1 MQFRIKFLLLLLFL
15 SAFSLQA
22 QYKPSK
28 NYTTADGL
36 PNNAVRSLFLDKKSD
51 LWIGTENGI
60 SKLENGAFTNL
71 ILPNTITNN
80 SCWDITQDKDENM
93 WFASYG
99 GGVYKFNG
107 NKFTIFN
114 HKNGLPIDRTRKLL
128 SYKNNI
134 FASTELGI
142 AIIDIKTNKIIVPKG
157 ILPHFGV
164 FIVNDFL
171 VFNDEVYFST
181 SNEGLF
187 KIIYTNNVPLIKQV
201 YKYQFAYSLGFYDN
215 TIFSG
220 NKGFMDSFK
229 IQDLIS
235 GKTASKSFGKSIVWD
250 FAKDKNH
257 TLYAAAWGV
266 FDLSGGLYSIANNQI
281 TNISEQYGID
291 SKNLLNVVYSPKKD
305 ILYVGSKDKGIYEI
319 QLDKTIDYN
328 PFENKAIVDFET
340 LETRKIILHQD
351 GISFLD
357 TNNSISKTIPLSDFK
372 KFEVEYIKNSK
383 QKLPTHE
390 DGYYELNY
398 SIPSPEIEFYEIL
411 KHQKSFWITSNIG
424 VFEMNFKGKIINYV
438 PIHSYKIGFTN
449 DDKFIETIPY
459 AGVRV
464 YDDVYHLKAEHFS
477 EFDKNTPLDIV
488 GILNTDN
495 KTYLISVFQ
504 GLFVHQNKVF
514 QSLRKDNIWKESKLK
529 FITKNKKSNLIIASE
544 FGAVTII
551 DVAKSFRI
559 LKTIPKNQIIGNTIT
574 FLESYK
580 DFIFIGTEKGINM
593 YRNGIIQLFDKE
605 QGLKDAGI
613 SSSHIFDNQ
622 LWIGTKKGFY
632 TIDLDKLTANK
643 NTVSSIEIRAIAIN
657 SIPINQSNFRWFSY
671 ASDQLVCDYQHNTI
685 AVDFVPKGHSFP
697 NKLKFRYRLKNTNR
711 WSPYSEKPFV
721 YLSYLLNDTYHLE
734 IEVLDLNAGKTS
746 YFDILKI
753 SIQPPFWKTWWFVSM
768 IFIIGITSTII
779 AILWT
784 KRKAKQ
790 KAEAEAIT
798 EKIIAKSKLEA
809 LLSQMNPHFTFNA
822 MNAIQ
827 NFVFNKDALNSAIY
841 ISEFA
846 SLMRQTLDNSAKQT
860 ITIEDEIDYLKTY
873 ISIENQRFDN
883 RIQYQIRVDEAIDMT
898 SIEIPTML
906 LQPFVENI
914 FKHAFDDNFTNPT
927 FKIEFIILDKNL
939 MQILISDNGKG
950 NAKTTKTHISRGIAI
965 AKERLQIM
973 HPSTLDPIKIDFLEN
988 GTTVN
993 FRLII

>member
-1 MQFRIKFLLLLLFL
+1 MRFRIKILLLFL
-15 SAFSLQA
+15 FLSTFSLQA

-36 PNNAVRSLFLDKKSD
+36 PNNAVRSLFLDKKFD

-60 SKLENGAFTNL
+60 SKLKNGAFTNL
-71 ILPNTITNN
+71 ILPNTIKNN
-80 SCWDITQDKDENM
+80 SCWDITQDTDGNM

-134 FASTELGI
+134 FAGTELGI
-142 AIIDIKTNKIIVPKG
+142 AIIDTKTNKIIVPKG

-187 KIIYTNNVPLIKQV
+187 KIIYTNNIPLIKQV

-215 TIFSG
+215 TIFSC
-220 NKGFMDSFK
+220 NKGFIDSFK
-229 IQDLIS
+229 IQELIL
-235 GKTASKSFGKSIVWD
+235 GKITSQKFGKSVVWD
-250 FAKDKNH
+250 FAKDKYN
-257 TLYAAAWGV
+257 TIYAAAWGV
-266 FDLSGGLYSIANNQI
+266 FDLSGGLYSIANNQM

-291 SKNLLNVVYSPKKD
+291 SKNLLNVFYSPKKD

-328 PFENKAIVDFET
+328 PFNNKAIVDFEA
-340 LETRKIILHQD
+340 LNNQKIVLHQD

-357 TNNSISKTIPLSDFK
+357 AENSISKTIYLSDFK
-372 KFEVEYIKNSK
+372 KFEIQYIKNLK

-390 DGYYELNY
+390 DGYYELDY
-398 SIPSPEIEFYEIL
+398 SIPAPDIEFYEIL
-411 KHQKSFWITSNIG
+411 KHQKSLWITSNIG
-424 VFEMNFKGKIINYV
+424 VFEMNFGGEIINYV

-449 DDKFIETIPY
+449 DDTFIETIPY

-464 YDDVYHLKAEHFS
+464 YDDVYHLKAKHFS

-488 GILNTDN
+488 GILNTDD

-514 QSLRKDNIWKESKLK
+514 QSLLKDKIWKESKLK
-529 FITKNKKSNLIIASE
+529 FITKNKKGNLIIASE
-544 FGAVTII
+544 FGTVTVI
-551 DVAKSFRI
+551 DIAKSFRI

-605 QGLKDAGI
+605 QGLKDPAI
-613 SSSHIFDNQ
+613 SSSHIFENQ
-622 LWIGTKKGFY
+622 LWLGTKKGFY
-632 TIDLDKLTANK
+632 TIDLDKLTTNK

-657 SIPINQSNFRWFSY
+657 SVPINQSNFRWFSY
-671 ASDQLVCDYQHNTI
+671 VSDQLTCNYEHNTI

-697 NKLKFRYRLKNTNR
+697 NKLKFRYRLKKTNR

-721 YLSYLLNDTYHLE
+721 YLSYLPNDIYNLE

-746 YFDILKI
+746 RFNILKI
-753 SIQPPFWKTWWFVSM
+753 SIQPPFWKTGWFYGLIGIILILGAV
-768 IFIIGITSTII
+768 FIIFSIK
-779 AILWT
+779 
-784 KRKAKQ
+784 KRAEQ
-790 KAEAEAIT
+790 KAET
-798 EKIIAKSKLEA
+798 ENRIAKAKLEV

-822 MNAIQ
+822 LTTIQ
-827 NFVFNKDALNSAIY
+827 SFVFNKDAHNSAIY
-841 ISEFA
+841 ISEVA
-846 SLMRQTLDNSAKQT
+846 SLMRQTLDNSARQT
-860 ITIEDEIDYLKTY
+860 ITIEDEIGYLKTY

-883 RIQYQIRVDEAIDMT
+883 RIQYQIIVDEAIDMA

-914 FKHAFDDNFTNPT
+914 FKHAFDEEYLHPT
-927 FKIEFIILDKNL
+927 FKIEFTILDNDQL
-939 MQILISDNGKG
+939 QILISDNGKG
-950 NAKTTKTHISRGIAI
+950 NTKTTKTHISMGIAI

-973 HPSTLDPIKIDFLEN
+973 QPTNLDPIKIDFSEK
-988 GTTVN
+988 GTTVKI
-993 FRLII
+993 RLII

>member
-1 MQFRIKFLLLLLFL
+1 MQFRIKFLLLFLFL
-15 SAFSLQA
+15 SSFFSNA
-22 QYKPSK
+22 QFKPSK

-36 PNNAVRSLFLDKKSD
+36 PNNAVRSLYLDKNAD
-51 LWIGTENGI
+51 LWIGTENGV
-60 SKLENGAFTNL
+60 SKLENGGFTNL
-71 ILPNTITNN
+71 ILSNTITNN
-80 SCWDITQDKDENM
+80 SCWDITQDANGAM

-99 GGVYKFNG
+99 GGVYKFDG
-107 NKFTIFN
+107 RKFTVFN

-128 SYKNNI
+128 AYKNNI
-134 FASTELGI
+134 YVGTELGV
-142 AIIDIKTNKIIVPKG
+142 AIIDIKTNKLTIPKG

-164 FIVNDFL
+164 FLVSDFIVYHN
-171 VFNDEVYFST
+171 EVYFSAI
-181 SNEGLF
+181 NEGLF
-187 KIIYTNNVPLIKQV
+187 KIAYKNNIPVIEPVFKF
-201 YKYQFAYSLGFYDN
+201 KFTYSLGFYDN

-220 NKGFMDSFK
+220 NKGFVDSFK

-235 GKTASKSFGKSIVWD
+235 GKTVSKKIGKTIAWN
-250 FAKDKNH
+250 FAKDKKN
-257 TLYAAAWGV
+257 TIYAASWGV
-266 FDLSGGLYSIANNQI
+266 FDLSGGLYSIANNQM

-291 SKNLLNVVYSPKKD
+291 SKNLLNVMYSPKKD

-328 PFENKAIVDFET
+328 PFGDKAIVDFET
-340 LETRKIILHQD
+340 SNNQKIILHQD

-357 TNNSISKTIPLSDFK
+357 AKNSISKIISLSDFK
-372 KFEVEYIKNSK
+372 NVEVEYIKNSK
-383 QKLPTHE
+383 QKLPTHQ

-398 SIPSPEIEFYEIL
+398 NIPAPEIEFYEIL
-411 KHQKSFWITSNIG
+411 KHQKYFWITSNIG
-424 VFEMNFKGKIINYV
+424 VFEMNFEGKIINWV

-464 YDDVYHLKAEHFS
+464 YDDVYHLKAKHFS

-488 GILNTDN
+488 GILNTDD

-504 GLFVHQNKVF
+504 GLFVHQNKKF
-514 QSLRKDNIWKESKLK
+514 HSLLKDNIWKESKLK
-529 FITKNKKSNLIIASE
+529 FITKNKKGNLIIASE
-544 FGAVTII
+544 FGAVTVI
-551 DVAKSFRI
+551 DVSNSFRI

-580 DFIFIGTEKGINM
+580 DFIFIGTEKGINI
-593 YRNGIIQLFDKE
+593 YKNGIIQLFDKE
-605 QGLKDAGI
+605 QGLKDAAI
-613 SSSHIFDNQ
+613 RSSHIFENQ
-622 LWIGTKKGFY
+622 LWLGTKKGFY
-632 TIDLDKLTANK
+632 TIDLEKLTANK
-643 NTVSSIEIRAIAIN
+643 STVSSIEIRTISIN

-685 AVDFVPKGHSFP
+685 AVDFVPNGHSFP
-697 NKLKFRYRLKNTNR
+697 NKLKFRYRLKTTNH

-721 YLSYLLNDTYHLE
+721 YLSYLPNDTYLLE

-746 YFDILKI
+746 RFDILKI
-753 SIQPPFWKTWWFVSM
+753 SIQPPFWKTWWFVSL
-768 IFIIGITSTII
+768 IFIIGILSTII

-822 MNAIQ
+822 LNTIQ

-860 ITIEDEIDYLKTY
+860 ITIEDEIDYLETY

-883 RIQYQIRVDEAIDMT
+883 RIQYQIIVTEAIDIAF
-898 SIEIPTML
+898 IEIPTML

-914 FKHAFDDNFTNPT
+914 FKHAFDNEYPNPT
-927 FKIEFIILDKNL
+927 FKIEFTILDKNL

-950 NAKTTKTHISRGIAI
+950 NTKATKTHVSKGIAI

-973 HPSTLDPIKIDFLEN
+973 QPYNLDPIKIDFSEN

-993 FRLII
+993 ILILI

>member
-1 MQFRIKFLLLLLFL
+1 MRFRIKISLLFLFL
-15 SAFSLQA
+15 SAFPLHA

-36 PNNAVRSLFLDKKSD
+36 PNNAVRSLFLDKNSD

-71 ILPNTITNN
+71 ILPKTITNN
-80 SCWDITQDKDENM
+80 SCWDITQDANGDM

-99 GGVYKFNG
+99 GGVYKFDG
-107 NKFTIFN
+107 RKFTVFN

-128 SYKNNI
+128 AHKNNI
-134 FASTELGI
+134 YAGTELGV
-142 AIIDIKTNKIIVPKG
+142 AIIDIKTNKLIVPKG

-187 KIIYTNNVPLIKQV
+187 KIIYTNNVPIIKPV
-201 YKYQFAYSLGFYDN
+201 YRYQFTYSLGFYDN

-220 NKGFMDSFK
+220 NKGFIDSFK

-235 GKTASKSFGKSIVWD
+235 GKTISKKIGKTTAWD

-257 TLYAAAWGV
+257 ILYAAAWGV
-266 FDLSGGLYSIANNQI
+266 FDLSGGLYFIANNQMI
-281 TNISEQYGID
+281 NISEQYGID
-291 SKNLLNVVYSPKKD
+291 SKNLLNVVYNAQKD

-328 PFENKAIVDFET
+328 PFKNKSIVGFET
-340 LETRKIILHQD
+340 VNNQKILLHQD

-357 TNNSISKTIPLSDFK
+357 TKNSISKTIYLSDFK

-383 QKLPTHE
+383 QKLPTHQ

-411 KHQKSFWITSNIG
+411 KHQKSFWISSNIG
-424 VFEMNFKGKIINYV
+424 VFEMNFEGKIINYV

-464 YDDVYHLKAEHFS
+464 YDDVYHLKAKHFS

-488 GILNTDN
+488 GILNTDD

-504 GLFVHQNKVF
+504 GLFVHQNKEF
-514 QSLRKDNIWKESKLK
+514 QSLLKDNIWKESKLK
-529 FITKNKKSNLIIASE
+529 FSTRNQKGNLIIASE
-544 FGAVTII
+544 FGAVTVI
-551 DVAKSFRI
+551 DAAKSFRI
-559 LKTIPKNQIIGNTIT
+559 IKTIPKNQIVGNTIT

-580 DFIFIGTEKGINM
+580 DFIFIGTEKGINI
-593 YRNGIIQLFDKE
+593 YKNGIIQLFDKE
-605 QGLKDAGI
+605 QGLKDAAI
-613 SSSHIFDNQ
+613 SSSLIFENQ
-622 LWIGTKKGFY
+622 LWLGTKKGFY

-643 NTVSSIEIRAIAIN
+643 STISSIEIRAIAIN
-657 SIPINQSNFRWFSY
+657 SVPMNQSNFRWFSY
-671 ASDQLVCDYQHNTI
+671 SSNQLICDYQHNTI

-697 NKLKFRYRLKNTNR
+697 NKLKFRYRLKKTNR

-721 YLSYLLNDTYHLE
+721 YLSYLPNDTYHLE

-746 YFDILKI
+746 RFNILKI
-753 SIQPPFWKTWWFVSM
+753 SIQPPFWKTGWFYSLIGTLLILGTV
-768 IFIIGITSTII
+768 FIIIKIK
-779 AILWT
+779 
-784 KRKAKQ
+784 KRAEQ
-790 KAEAEAIT
+790 KAET
-798 EKIIAKSKLEA
+798 ENRIAKAKLEA

-822 MNAIQ
+822 MNTIQ
-827 NFVFNKDALNSAIY
+827 GFVFNKDAHNSAIY
-841 ISEFA
+841 ISEVA
-846 SLMRQTLDNSAKQT
+846 RLMRQTLDNSARQT
-860 ITIEDEIDYLKTY
+860 ITIEDEIEYLETY
-873 ISIENQRFDN
+873 STIENQRFDN
-883 RIQYQIRVDEAIDMT
+883 RIQYEIVVDDNIDKEFV
-898 SIEIPTML
+898 EIPTMF

-914 FKHAFDDNFTNPT
+914 FKHAFNDDFTKPT
-927 FKIEFIILDKNL
+927 FKIEFTILNKNL
-939 MQILISDNGKG
+939 MEIIISDNGNG
-950 NAKTTKTHISRGIAI
+950 NTKNTKTHISKGIAI
-965 AKERLQIM
+965 AKERLQILQ
-973 HPSTLDPIKIDFLEN
+973 PSNLDPIKIDFSEN

-993 FRLII
+993 IRLII

>member
-1 MQFRIKFLLLLLFL
+1 MW
-15 SAFSLQA
+15 S

-36 PNNAVRSLFLDKKSD
+36 PNNAVRSLYLDKNAD

-71 ILPNTITNN
+71 ILPNTISNN
-80 SCWDITQDKDENM
+80 SCWDITQDTNGAT

-99 GGVYKFNG
+99 GGVYKFDG
-107 NKFTIFN
+107 RKFTVFN

-128 SYKNNI
+128 AYKNNI
-134 FASTELGI
+134 YVGTELGV
-142 AIIDIKTNKIIVPKG
+142 AIIDIKTNKLKVPKG

-171 VFNDEVYFST
+171 VFNDEIYFST

-187 KIIYTNNVPLIKQV
+187 KIIYTNNVPFIKPV
-201 YKYQFAYSLGFYDN
+201 HKYQFAYSLGFYDN

-220 NKGFMDSFK
+220 NKGFVDSFK

-235 GKTASKSFGKSIVWD
+235 GKTASKKIGKTIAWD
-250 FAKDKNH
+250 FAKDKYN
-257 TLYAAAWGV
+257 TLYASAWGV
-266 FDLSGGLYSIANNQI
+266 FDLSGGLYSIANNQM

-328 PFENKAIVDFET
+328 PFENKAIVDFGT
-340 LETRKIILHQD
+340 LATQKIILHQD

-357 TNNSISKTIPLSDFK
+357 VNNSVSKTISLFDFK
-372 KFEVEYIKNSK
+372 NFEVEYVKNSK

-390 DGYYELNY
+390 DGFYELNY
-398 SIPSPEIEFYEIL
+398 NIPAPEIEFYEIL

-424 VFEMNFKGKIINYV
+424 VFEMDFEGKIINYV

-464 YDDVYHLKAEHFS
+464 YDDVYHLKAKHFS

-488 GILNTDN
+488 GILNTDD

-504 GLFVHQNKVF
+504 GLFVHQNKAF
-514 QSLRKDNIWKESKLK
+514 QSLLNQNIWKESKLK
-529 FITKNKKSNLIIASE
+529 FITKNQKGNLIIASE
-544 FGAVTII
+544 FGAVTVI
-551 DVAKSFRI
+551 DVSNSFRI

-580 DFIFIGTEKGINM
+580 DFIFIGTEKGINI
-593 YRNGIIQLFDKE
+593 YKNGIIQLFDKE
-605 QGLKDAGI
+605 QGLKDTAI
-613 SSSHIFDNQ
+613 KTSHIFENQ
-622 LWIGTKKGFY
+622 LWLGTKKGFY
-632 TIDLDKLTANK
+632 TIDLEKLTANK
-643 NTVSSIEIRAIAIN
+643 STVSSIEIRAISIN

-697 NKLKFRYRLKNTNR
+697 HKLKFRYRLKTTNR

-721 YLSYLLNDTYHLE
+721 YLSYLPNDTYHLE

-746 YFDILKI
+746 RFDILKI
-753 SIQPPFWKTWWFVSM
+753 NIQPPFWKTEWFYGL
-768 IFIIGITSTII
+768 IGIVLILGTIFTI
-779 AILWT
+779 FSIK
-784 KRKAKQ
+784 KRAKQ
-790 KAEAEAIT
+790 KAET
-798 EKIIAKSKLEA
+798 ENRIAKAKLEA

-822 MNAIQ
+822 MNTIQ
-827 NFVFNKDALNSAIY
+827 GFVFNNDSQNSTIY
-841 ISEFA
+841 ISDMA

-860 ITIEDEIDYLKTY
+860 ITIEDEIDYLETY
-873 ISIENQRFDN
+873 IKLENLHFEN
-883 RIQYQIRVDEAIDMT
+883 RIQYEIVVDD
-898 SIEIPTML
+898 SINKVRTEIPTML

-914 FKHAFDDNFTNPT
+914 FKHAFDDNFIKPT

-939 MQILISDNGKG
+939 MEIIISDNGKG
-950 NAKTTKTHISRGIAI
+950 NTKTTKTHISRGIAI

-973 HPSTLDPIKIDFLEN
+973 QPTNLDPIKIDFSEN
-988 GTTVN
+988 GTTVKI
-993 FRLII
+993 RLII

>member
-1 MQFRIKFLLLLLFL
+1 MRLNNNFFCFIFFL
-15 SAFSLQA
+15 SSFILNA
-22 QYKPSK
+22 QFKPSK

-36 PNNAVRSLFLDKKSD
+36 PNNAVRSLFLDKNAD

-80 SCWDITQDKDENM
+80 SCWDITQDSNGTM

-99 GGVYKFNG
+99 GGVYKFDG
-107 NKFTIFN
+107 RKYAVFY
-114 HKNGLPIDRTRKLL
+114 HKNSLPIDRTRKLL
-128 SYKNNI
+128 AYKNNI
-134 FASTELGI
+134 YTGTELGV
-142 AIIDIKTNKIIVPKG
+142 AIIDIKTNKLTVPKG

-171 VFNDEVYFST
+171 VYNDEVYFST

-187 KIIYTNNVPLIKQV
+187 KIIYKDNIPTIKQV
-201 YKYQFAYSLGFYDN
+201 INYNYAYSLGFYDN

-220 NKGFMDSFK
+220 NKGFIDSFK
-229 IQDLIS
+229 IQNLIS
-235 GKTASKSFGKSIVWD
+235 GKTTSKSFGKSIVWD

-266 FDLSGGLYSIANNQI
+266 FDLSGGLYSIANNQM

-340 LETRKIILHQD
+340 LETQKIILHQD

-357 TNNSISKTIPLSDFK
+357 ANNSISKTIHLSDFK
-372 KFEVEYIKNSK
+372 KFEIEYIKNSK
-383 QKLPTHE
+383 QKLPTHA
-390 DGYYELNY
+390 DGFYELNY
-398 SIPSPEIEFYEIL
+398 NIPAPEIEFYEIL

-424 VFEMNFKGKIINYV
+424 VFEMNFEGEIINYV

-449 DDKFIETIPY
+449 DNQFIETIPY

-464 YDDVYHLKAEHFS
+464 YDDVSHLKAKHFS

-488 GILNTDN
+488 GILNTDD

-504 GLFVHQNKVF
+504 GLFAHQNKTF
-514 QSLRKDNIWKESKLK
+514 QSLLKDNIWKESKLK
-529 FITKNKKSNLIIASE
+529 FITKNQKGNLIIASE
-544 FGAVTII
+544 FGAVTVI
-551 DVAKSFRI
+551 DASKSFRI

-580 DFIFIGTEKGINM
+580 DFIFIGTEKGINL

-605 QGLKDAGI
+605 QGLKDAAI
-613 SSSHIFDNQ
+613 SSSHIFENQ
-622 LWIGTKKGFY
+622 LWLGTKKGFY
-632 TIDLDKLTANK
+632 TIDLKKLTANK
-643 NTVSSIEIRAIAIN
+643 NTVSSIEIRAISIN
-657 SIPINQSNFRWFSY
+657 SVPVNQTNFRWFSY
-671 ASDQLVCDYQHNTI
+671 NSNQLVCDYQHNTI
-685 AVDFVPKGHSFP
+685 TVDFVPKGHSFS
-697 NKLKFRYRLKNTNR
+697 NKLKFRYRLKTTNH

-721 YLSYLLNDTYHLE
+721 YLSYLPNDTYHLE

-746 YFDILKI
+746 SFDILKI
-753 SIQPPFWKTWWFVSM
+753 KIQPPFWKTGWFYGLIGILLILGAV
-768 IFIIGITSTII
+768 FIILRIK
-779 AILWT
+779 
-784 KRKAKQ
+784 KRAEQ
-790 KAEAEAIT
+790 KAET
-798 EKIIAKSKLEA
+798 ENRIAKAKLEA

-822 MNAIQ
+822 MNTIQ
-827 NFVFNKDALNSAIY
+827 GFVFNNDSRNSTIY
-841 ISEFA
+841 ISEVA

-860 ITIEDEIDYLKTY
+860 ITIENEIAYLETY
-873 ISIENQRFDN
+873 IKLENLHFEN
-883 RIQYQIRVDEAIDMT
+883 RIQYQILVDD
-898 SIEIPTML
+898 SINKARTEIPTML

-914 FKHAFDDNFTNPT
+914 FKHAFDKEYPNPT
-927 FKIEFIILDKNL
+927 FKIEFKILDKNGL
-939 MQILISDNGKG
+939 QILISDNGKG
-950 NAKTTKTHISRGIAI
+950 NTKTNKTHISRGIAI

-973 HPSTLDPIKIDFLEN
+973 QPTNLDPIKIDFSEN
-988 GTTVN
+988 GTTVKI
-993 FRLII
+993 RLII

>member
-1 MQFRIKFLLLLLFL
+1 MRLNTNFFCFIFLLTSFL
-15 SAFSLQA
+15 VTA
-22 QYKPSK
+22 QFKPSK

-36 PNNAVRSLFLDKKSD
+36 PNNAVRSLFLNKNAD

-80 SCWDITQDKDENM
+80 SCWDITQDIGGNM

-99 GGVYKFNG
+99 GGVYKFDG
-107 NKFTIFN
+107 RKFTIFN

-134 FASTELGI
+134 YVGTELGV
-142 AIIDIKTNKIIVPKG
+142 AIIDIKSNKLKVPKG

-164 FIVNDFL
+164 FLVSDFF
-171 VFNDEVYFST
+171 VYNNEIYFSAI
-181 SNEGLF
+181 NEGVF
-187 KIIYTNNVPLIKQV
+187 KIIYKNNIPAIKQV
-201 YKYQFAYSLGFYDN
+201 INYNYAYSLGFYDN
-215 TIFSG
+215 TILSG
-220 NKGFMDSFK
+220 NKGFIDSFK

-235 GKTASKSFGKSIVWD
+235 GKTTSKSFGKSVAWD
-250 FAKDKNH
+250 FAKDKHN

-266 FDLSGGLYSIANNQI
+266 FDLSGGLYAIANNQM

-328 PFENKAIVDFET
+328 SFNNKTIVDFET
-340 LETRKIILHQD
+340 LETQKIILHQD

-357 TNNSISKTIPLSDFK
+357 ANNSVSKTIHLSDFK

-390 DGYYELNY
+390 DGFYELNY
-398 SIPSPEIEFYEIL
+398 NIPAPEIEFYEIL
-411 KHQKSFWITSNIG
+411 KHQKSLWVTSNIG
-424 VFEMNFKGKIINYV
+424 IFEMDFEGKIINYV

-464 YDDVYHLKAEHFS
+464 YDNVYHLKAKHFP

-488 GILNTDN
+488 GIFNTDD

-504 GLFVHQNKVF
+504 GLFVHQNKEF
-514 QSLRKDNIWKESKLK
+514 KSFLNENIWRESKLK
-529 FITKNKKSNLIIASE
+529 FITKNQKGNLIIASE

-551 DVAKSFRI
+551 DASKSFRI

-580 DFIFIGTEKGINM
+580 DFIFIGTEKGINI

-605 QGLKDAGI
+605 QGLKDAAI
-613 SSSHIFDNQ
+613 SGSHIFENQ
-622 LWIGTKKGFY
+622 LWLGTKKGFY
-632 TIDLDKLTANK
+632 TIDLKKLTANK
-643 NTVSSIEIRAIAIN
+643 STVSSIEIRAIAIN
-657 SIPINQSNFRWFSY
+657 SVSINQSNFRWFSY
-671 ASDQLVCDYQHNTI
+671 ASDQLVCDYEHNTI
-685 AVDFVPKGHSFP
+685 AVDFVPKGHLFP
-697 NKLKFRYRLKNTNR
+697 NKLKFRYRLKTTNH

-721 YLSYLLNDTYHLE
+721 YLSYLPNDTYHLE

-746 YFDILKI
+746 RFDILKI
-753 SIQPPFWKTWWFVSM
+753 NIQPPLWKTRWFYGL
-768 IFIIGITSTII
+768 IGILLIFGAVFI
-779 AILWT
+779 VVRIK
-784 KRKAKQ
+784 KRAEQ
-790 KAEAEAIT
+790 KAET
-798 EKIIAKSKLEA
+798 ENQIAKAKLEA

-822 MNAIQ
+822 MNTIQ
-827 NFVFNKDALNSAIY
+827 GFIFNNDSRNSTIY
-841 ISEFA
+841 ISEVA

-860 ITIEDEIDYLKTY
+860 ITIENETAYLETY
-873 ISIENQRFDN
+873 IKLENLHFEN
-883 RIQYQIRVDEAIDMT
+883 RIQYQIRVDDTIKK
-898 SIEIPTML
+898 SCLEIPTML

-914 FKHAFDDNFTNPT
+914 FKHAFDKEYPNPT
-927 FKIEFIILDKNL
+927 FKIEFTILDKNSL
-939 MQILISDNGKG
+939 QIVISDNGKG
-950 NAKTTKTHISRGIAI
+950 NTKTNKTHISKGIAI

-973 HPSTLDPIKIDFLEN
+973 QPTNLDPIKIDFLEN
-988 GTTVN
+988 GTTVKI
-993 FRLII
+993 RLII